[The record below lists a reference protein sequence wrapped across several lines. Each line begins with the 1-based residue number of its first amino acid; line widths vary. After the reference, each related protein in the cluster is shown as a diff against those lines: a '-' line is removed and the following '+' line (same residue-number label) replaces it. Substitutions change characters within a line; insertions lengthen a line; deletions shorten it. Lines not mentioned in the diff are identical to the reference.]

1 MEINSSLFNPSDLNT
16 NTTLANINP
25 PSEKDP
31 DDLQESEEN
40 LESMSQP
47 LLVQEITD
55 DEEENNKNCTVDEN
69 SEKIK
74 AKESHIENVDHE
86 KGEEDTKKSAPEKR
100 TLGQYRAHLRTRCE
114 AECGRWARVTC
125 SLLPAAPPGTYRL
138 LCVVRWRCDSDK
150 NFIQI
155 VNVKLMKYSFW
166 CLGGQCCQQGG
177 RDGGPLRGLR
187 QAGPRG

>member
-1 MEINSSLFNPSDLNT
+1 M
-16 NTTLANINP
+16 
-25 PSEKDP
+25 
-31 DDLQESEEN
+31 
-40 LESMSQP
+40 ESMSQP

-69 SEKIK
+69 SENCTKIK
-74 AKESHIENVDHE
+74 AKEHHSNNRLEDNNTASNVENVDRE
-86 KGEEDTKKSAPEKR
+86 KIVEDTNTSTPEKR

-138 LCVVRWRCDSDK
+138 LCVVRRRRNSGMNLELYKLSICQDK
-150 NFIQI
+150 APQI
-155 VNVKLMKYSFW
+155 LLFLCS
-166 CLGGQCCQQGG
+166 GGQRCQQGG

-187 QAGPRG
+187 QAGQRG